1 MKVGATQHR
10 DYISL
15 SILPPEY
22 KNALV
27 KLLATSEA
35 KYGGYVNVEL
45 SLPHKIGSE
54 EQNRAWHSLIR
65 EYWLSGCS
73 SYQSYE
79 DMRDS
84 LKLKVGGAK
93 EYIYLTD
100 KQHTVKS
107 IDEIPKG
114 NKYVEIPKSWT
125 DFTRDERKE
134 MIDFTI
140 REMIE
145 AGVNSKK
152 FDEIILGMERK

>member
-1 MKVGATQHR
+1 MKVGATLHR
-10 DYISL
+10 DYVSL

-27 KLLATSEA
+27 KLLDTAKS
-35 KYGGYVNVEL
+35 KYGGYVTLEL

-107 IDEIPKG
+107 LSEIPQG
-114 NKYVEIPKSWT
+114 ARYIEIPKSWT
-125 DFTRDERKE
+125 DFTKDERSE

-140 REMIE
+140 KEMIE
-145 AGVNSKK
+145 AGVNSRK
-152 FDEIILGMERK
+152 FDEILSGMEK

>member
-1 MKVGATQHR
+1 MKVGATLHK
-10 DYISL
+10 DYVSL

-27 KLLATSEA
+27 KLLATAEA
-35 KYGGYVNVEL
+35 KYGGYVTVEV

-84 LKLKVGGAK
+84 LKLKVAGADS
-93 EYIYLTD
+93 YIYLTD
-100 KQHTVKS
+100 KQHTAKTL
-107 IDEIPKG
+107 DDIPKG
-114 NKYVEIPKSWT
+114 ARYIEVPKSWG
-125 DFTRDERKE
+125 DFTRDERND

-140 REMIE
+140 KEMIE

>member
-1 MKVGATQHR
+1 MKVGATLHR

-27 KLLATSEA
+27 KLLATAEA
-35 KYGGYVNVEL
+35 RYGGYVNVEL

-54 EQNRAWHSLIR
+54 EQNRAWHSLIK

-84 LKLKVGGAK
+84 LKLKVGGASS
-93 EYIYLTD
+93 YIYLTD
-100 KQHTVKS
+100 KQHTVNS
-107 IDEIPKG
+107 IEEIPKG
-114 NKYVEIPKSWT
+114 ARYIEVPKSWG

-145 AGVNSKK
+145 SGVNSKK

>member
-1 MKVGATQHR
+1 MKVGTTQHR
-10 DYISL
+10 DYVSL

-27 KLLATSEA
+27 KLLAAAEA
-35 KYGGYVNVEL
+35 RYGGYVNVEL

-54 EQNRAWHSLIR
+54 EQNRAWHSLIK

-100 KQHTVKS
+100 RQRTVKNLS
-107 IDEIPKG
+107 EIPQHV
-114 NKYVEIPKSWT
+114 KYIEIPKSWT
-125 DFTRDERKE
+125 DFTKDERAE

-140 REMIE
+140 KEMIE
-145 AGVNSKK
+145 AGVNSRK
-152 FDEIILGMERK
+152 FDEILSGMEK

>member
-1 MKVGATQHR
+1 MKVGATLHK
-10 DYISL
+10 DYVSL

-27 KLLATSEA
+27 KLLATAES
-35 KYGGYVNVEL
+35 KFGGYVNVEL

-100 KQHTVKS
+100 KQYTVTR
-107 IDEIPKG
+107 IDSIPKG
-114 NKYVEIPKSWT
+114 AMYVEVPKSWA

>member
-27 KLLATSEA
+27 KLLATAEA
-35 KYGGYVNVEL
+35 RYGGYVNVEL

-54 EQNRAWHSLIR
+54 EQNRAWHSLIK

-100 KQHTVKS
+100 RQRTVKNLS
-107 IDEIPKG
+107 EIPQHV
-114 NKYVEIPKSWT
+114 KYIEIPKSWT
-125 DFTRDERKE
+125 DFTKDERAE

-140 REMIE
+140 KEMIE
-145 AGVNSKK
+145 AGVNSRK
-152 FDEIILGMERK
+152 FDEILSGMEK

>member
-1 MKVGATQHR
+1 MKVGATLHR
-10 DYISL
+10 DYVSL
-15 SILPPEY
+15 SILPTEY

-27 KLLATSEA
+27 KLLDTAES
-35 KYGGYVNVEL
+35 KYGGYVTLEL

-100 KQHTVKS
+100 RQHTVRS
-107 IDEIPKG
+107 LS
-114 NKYVEIPKSWT
+114 EIPKSWT
-125 DFTRDERKE
+125 DFTKDERAE

-145 AGVNSKK
+145 AGVNSRK
-152 FDEIILGMERK
+152 FDEILSGMEK

>member
-1 MKVGATQHR
+1 MKIGATLHR

-22 KNALV
+22 KNALI
-27 KLLATSEA
+27 KLLATAES
-35 KYGGYVNVEL
+35 KYGGYVTVEL

-84 LKLKVGGAK
+84 LKLKVAGADS
-93 EYIYLTD
+93 YIYLTD
-100 KQHTVKS
+100 KQHTVKTLN
-107 IDEIPKG
+107 DIPKG
-114 NKYVEIPKSWT
+114 ARYIEIPKSWR
-125 DFTRDERKE
+125 DFTRDERKDV
-134 MIDFTI
+134 IDFTI
-140 REMIE
+140 KEMIE

>member
-1 MKVGATQHR
+1 MKVGATLHR
-10 DYISL
+10 DYVSL

-27 KLLATSEA
+27 KLLDTAKS
-35 KYGGYVNVEL
+35 KYGGYVTLEL

-100 KQHTVKS
+100 RQHTVKS
-107 IDEIPKG
+107 LSDIPK
-114 NKYVEIPKSWT
+114 NAPYIEICKSWT
-125 DFTRDERKE
+125 DFTKDERAE

-140 REMIE
+140 KEMIE
-145 AGVNSKK
+145 AGVNSRK
-152 FDEIILGMERK
+152 FDEILSGMEK

>member
-1 MKVGATQHR
+1 MKVGTTQHR
-10 DYISL
+10 DYVSL

-27 KLLATSEA
+27 KLLAAAEA
-35 KYGGYVNVEL
+35 RYGGYVNVEL

-54 EQNRAWHSLIR
+54 EQNRAWHSLIK

-100 KQHTVKS
+100 RQRTVKNLS
-107 IDEIPKG
+107 EIPQHA
-114 NKYVEIPKSWT
+114 KYIEIPKSWT
-125 DFTRDERKE
+125 DFTKDERAE

-140 REMIE
+140 KEMIE

-152 FDEIILGMERK
+152 FDEILSGMEK